1 MDGVLV
7 CALSHPR
14 TSRGAERDFV
24 IKTQERHHDVQS
36 SGGAAAMQCVRQ
48 IDLPETLLDRIE
60 EAQQQIADLK
70 DDISLLQTEKKAL
83 DLISRNLSK
92 IRRLTHEKH
101 RYPAFDS
108 ATSELNDCIRNLL
121 RINRRVE
128 SIRFKGHPLLNNNIF
143 RMNSA
148 PASNLYLRTTKI
160 PEIEGVETADMQ
172 ATLVSLDDAARAIN
186 EQYQRICS
194 VMRDLLEYY
203 RQLQREI
210 DVLILAQAKLHLAD
224 F

>member
-1 MDGVLV
+1 MSAVPG
-7 CALSHPR
+7 
-14 TSRGAERDFV
+14 
-24 IKTQERHHDVQS
+24 
-36 SGGAAAMQCVRQ
+36 VRQ

-70 DDISLLQTEKKAL
+70 GDISLLQTEKKAL

-92 IRRLTHEKH
+92 NRRLTHEKH

-108 ATSELNDCIRNLL
+108 AVDEMNDRIRNLL

-128 SIRFKGHPLLNNNIF
+128 SLRFKGHPLLNNTII

-148 PASNLYLRTTKI
+148 PAANLYLRTTKI
-160 PEIEGVETADMQ
+160 PEIEGVETGDMQ

-186 EQYQRICS
+186 EQYQRLRS
-194 VMRDLLEYY
+194 V
-203 RQLQREI
+203 
-210 DVLILAQAKLHLAD
+210 
-224 F
+224 